1 MLLELSIKNL
11 AIIDDLQIS
20 FSDGLTVLSG
30 ETGAGKS
37 IIINAIN
44 LLLGARATSEN
55 IRTGCETAEIEAL
68 FAIPRGSPI
77 PEILED
83 QGYDPSE
90 ELLIRRILSQ
100 TNRHKVYVNGRIST
114 MALLRRLTENLA
126 SISGQHAHQKLLNET
141 EHLLILDQ
149 FGGLTQLREKVRSEH
164 RKLTPLIQRLAEEE
178 ERSRRSDEHIEF
190 LKQQQDAISSAA
202 VTPGEDEALE
212 KELVRLR
219 HAEMLYQT
227 AHEGVDTLYMS
238 RDAVIGKLVE
248 LKKQIDKALHIDPEL
263 EKFSEKLESTS
274 YQLEDCV
281 ESMREYKER
290 ISLDGKR
297 LEEAET
303 RLNLLKKLKRRFGGS
318 LESVIEHL
326 HSVEQELE
334 QIENISF
341 QIEKTRS
348 ELEKAN
354 KNLSVLAGEL
364 SEKRKKAAESLSE
377 KVEAELAELK
387 MEKTRFTVSVANAPA
402 SGNTSPY
409 LLSNGAAISETG
421 MDQAAFLIS
430 PNVGEALK
438 PLSSIASGGE
448 LSRIVLSLRVIL
460 ANKESAESLVFDE
473 VDAGIGGGVAEIAG
487 EKLASISKYHQV
499 ICITH
504 LAQIAQFGDAHYR
517 IAKHVESGRTRTT
530 IRPLDDGDRL
540 EEIARMLG
548 GVEITQTTMD
558 HAREMVERVKHFKST
573 VSNSFNEKKN
583 NH

>member
-44 LLLGARATSEN
+44 LLLGARATSEH

-68 FAIPRGSPI
+68 FAIPEGSPI
-77 PEILED
+77 PEILDD
-83 QGYDPSE
+83 QGYEPSE

-114 MALLRRLTENLA
+114 MALLRKLTENLA

-149 FGGLTQLREKVRSEH
+149 FGGLTPLRERVRNAH
-164 RKLTPLIQRLAEEE
+164 RKITPLIRQLDEQEN
-178 ERSRRSDEHIEF
+178 RSRRSDEHIAF
-190 LKQQQDAISSAA
+190 LKHQQETISAA
-202 VTPGEDEALE
+202 AIVPGEDEELE
-212 KELVRLR
+212 SELVRLR
-219 HAEMLYQT
+219 HAETLYQT
-227 AHEGVDTLYMS
+227 VHEGIDTLYMS
-238 RDAVIGKLVE
+238 RDAIIGKLVE
-248 LKKQIDKALHIDPEL
+248 LKKQIDKSVQIDPEL
-263 EKFSEKLESTS
+263 ETFSEKLESTS

-281 ESMREYKER
+281 ESMREYKDR

-297 LEEAET
+297 LEEAEA
-303 RLNLLKKLKRRFGGS
+303 RLNLLKKLKRQFGGS
-318 LESVIEHL
+318 LKSVIDHL
-326 HSVEQELE
+326 HLIEQELE
-334 QIENISF
+334 QIDNISF
-341 QIEKTRS
+341 EIEKTRA
-348 ELEKAN
+348 ELDKAHQE
-354 KNLSVLAGEL
+354 LSALAGDL
-364 SEKRKKAAESLSE
+364 SEKRKQAAESLSE

-387 MEKTRFTVSVANAPA
+387 MEKTRFTVSVSSSPV
-402 SGNTSPY
+402 SESTSPY
-409 LLSNGAAISETG
+409 LVSDGAAIFETG

-438 PLSSIASGGE
+438 PLSNIASGGE
-448 LSRIVLSLRVIL
+448 LSRVVLSLRVIL
-460 ANKESAESLVFDE
+460 ANKESAESLIFDE
-473 VDAGIGGGVAEIAG
+473 VDSGIGGGVAEIAG
-487 EKLASISKYHQV
+487 EKLVSISRYHQV

-504 LAQIAQFGDAHYR
+504 LAQIAQFGDSHYR

-548 GVEITQTTMD
+548 GVKITQTTMD
-558 HAREMVERVKHFKST
+558 HAREMVERVKHFKSAL
-573 VSNSFNEKKN
+573 SNLF
-583 NH
+583 